1 MTGVLRR
8 FDQVMKL
15 SEYQHHAGA
24 LHGDRR
30 AAGIVSD
37 LNNIALRI
45 SSHQLTATRLP
56 EWSLSAHS
64 TVNSLRGFVDQA
76 EIHYDF

>member
-8 FDQVMKL
+8 FDQAMKL
-15 SEYQHHAGA
+15 SEYQHHVVA

-45 SSHQLTATRLP
+45 SSHQLTATCLP
-56 EWSLSAHS
+56 EWSLSVHS
-64 TVNSLRGFVDQA
+64 TVNPLRGLVGQA
-76 EIHYDF
+76 KIHYVF